1 MKEKENRL
9 SIGRINGVEIFAV
22 IDENNQT
29 LVPIRPICEAI
40 GVSFQGQHNKL
51 KEDPLLASTVNLRLM
66 VGADGKNREMVCLP
80 IMYVYG
86 WIFRIDSR
94 NVSEDARESVQ
105 KYQKECYDVL
115 YRHFHGR
122 ASRLQEFVDIERQLM
137 ERRETLQNSLSELMK
152 SVDSVKSEIKDIDKK
167 FSDLKSE
174 RLNPTPSL
182 FD

>member
-40 GVSFQGQHNKL
+40 GVSFQGQHNRL

-66 VGADGKNREMVCLP
+66 VGADGKKREMVCLP
-80 IMYVYG
+80 IKYVYG

-105 KYQKECYDVL
+105 KYQKECYDIL
-115 YRHFHGR
+115 YLHFHSRVQRQQDLLYAERQAIERLNNIDELLKEIDARAKELKAERSKAKSDIDKIR
-122 ASRLQEFVDIERQLM
+122 ASRLDEQ
-137 ERRETLQNSLSELMK
+137 
-152 SVDSVKSEIKDIDKK
+152 
-167 FSDLKSE
+167 
-174 RLNPTPSL
+174 PSL

>member
-1 MKEKENRL
+1 MKEKTEKIL
-9 SIGRINGVEIFAV
+9 IERINGVEIYAV
-22 IDENNQT
+22 KDDNKQI

-94 NVSEDARESVQ
+94 NVSDDARDSVQ
-105 KYQKECYDVL
+105 KYQKECYDEL

-122 ASRLQEFVDIERQLM
+122 ANRLQEFVDMERQLM
-137 ERRETLQNSLSELMK
+137 DRRESLQTSLSELMK

-167 FSDLKSE
+167 FNDLKSE